1 MKQKGITQAM
11 LGKECEFS
19 QAKISNILTGKG
31 KIEFGDIEVICDKLN
46 LKFEDVVRED
56 ENALDSQEM
65 IYQQMNNM
73 LEVRDSNFIL
83 NPHNMAFQGYM
94 GLYYV
99 YVYPT
104 ISSEK
109 EVLKGTLELKPDNDE
124 NICRATLKIR
134 TGKISRE
141 GKEFE
146 KVYSGQVVISL
157 PMSAVY
163 CILMNPAMA
172 EMNFITFR
180 HLFILNEELVC
191 RLATLSTVSS
201 GDSRRPTTLRL
212 LLTRKEMVKEE
223 EIEFLEGHLL
233 QNDSD
238 ISIRKE
244 AYDRLVKEAG
254 FSKSFQ
260 EIFDFLKEENTLYT
274 IDESRLRGMLNKGE
288 DRLQCIA
295 KLRNA
300 SQAIRYNKV
309 GTKADEQV
317 YQYIQERFHSER
329 MEKENTG
336 NE

>member
-1 MKQKGITQAM
+1 MKQKGITQAV
-11 LGKECEFS
+11 LGRECGFS
-19 QAKISNILTGKG
+19 QAKISNILAGKG
-31 KIEFGDIEVICDKLN
+31 KIEFEDIEIICDKLD
-46 LKFEDVVRED
+46 LKFKDIVSEDD
-56 ENALDSQEM
+56 NALDSQEM
-65 IYQQMNNM
+65 IFQQINKT

-83 NPHNMAFQGYM
+83 NPLNMAFQGYM
-94 GLYYV
+94 GLYYI
-99 YVYPT
+99 YLYPT

-109 EVLKGTLELKPDNDE
+109 ELLKGTLELKPDSDE

-146 KVYSGQVVISL
+146 KVYSGQVIISL

-163 CILMNPAMA
+163 CILINPAMA

-201 GDSRRPTTLRL
+201 GDSRRPSTLRV
-212 LLTRKEMVKEE
+212 LLTRKKMVKEE

-233 QNDSD
+233 QNHSD
-238 ISIRKE
+238 ISIKKDV
-244 AYDRLVKEAG
+244 YNKLVEETY

-260 EIFDFLKEENTLYT
+260 EIFDLLKEESILYT
-274 IDESRLRGMLNKGE
+274 IDESRLRSMLDKGE

-317 YQYIQERFHSER
+317 YQYIQERLHSECK
-329 MEKENTG
+329 EKESKH